1 MAFLEPVFKW
11 FEGKFEAITEALPDF
26 SKIATSAKSILP
38 DWVVDLIPSAQATP
52 ALQTVASPSASP
64 QLLGAGA
71 VDGSVTIKVMT
82 DAGSRA
88 EVERIATTSGNVDVE
103 SGGAYDY
110 VDTF

>member
-1 MAFLEPVFKW
+1 M
-11 FEGKFEAITEALPDF
+11 
-26 SKIATSAKSILP
+26 
-38 DWVVDLIPSAQATP
+38 
-52 ALQTVASPSASP
+52 
-64 QLLGAGA
+64 GAGA